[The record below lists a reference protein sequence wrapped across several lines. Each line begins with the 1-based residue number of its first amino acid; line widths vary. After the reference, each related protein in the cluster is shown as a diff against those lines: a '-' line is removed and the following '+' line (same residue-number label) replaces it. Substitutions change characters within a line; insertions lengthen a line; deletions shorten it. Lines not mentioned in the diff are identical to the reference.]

1 MMSISRLVQGVSPVF
16 FLACLLVSTAAHGQ
30 VSTASVNGTVRD
42 STGAVVPGANVL
54 LRGVETGLE
63 RPTITNEVGNYLF
76 LNIQPGAYTLEVQA
90 ASGRGRPTSRQSTR
104 PTTRRATSSGG

>member
-54 LRGVETGLE
+54 LRGVETGVE

-76 LNIQPGAYTLEVQA
+76 LNILPGAYTLE
-90 ASGRGRPTSRQSTR
+90 
-104 PTTRRATSSGG
+104 